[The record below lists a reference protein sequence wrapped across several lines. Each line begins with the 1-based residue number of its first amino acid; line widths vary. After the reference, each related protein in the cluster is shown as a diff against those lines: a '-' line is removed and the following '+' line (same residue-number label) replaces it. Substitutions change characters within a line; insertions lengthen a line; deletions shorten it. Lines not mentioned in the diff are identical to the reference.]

1 MTVYI
6 FGNYPDKFYLHLH
19 AIFTDGLFNEKKT
32 CYVMP
37 KAKLK
42 PLKYIFRAVVF
53 KMLRE

>member
-19 AIFTDGLFNEKKT
+19 AIITDGVFNEKRA

-42 PLKYIFRAVVF
+42 PLKDIFRAVVF